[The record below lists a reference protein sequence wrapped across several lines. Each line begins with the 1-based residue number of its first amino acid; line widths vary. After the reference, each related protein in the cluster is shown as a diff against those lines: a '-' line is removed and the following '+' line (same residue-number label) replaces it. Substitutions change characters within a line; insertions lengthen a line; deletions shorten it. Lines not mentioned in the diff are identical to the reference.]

1 MNILDGNDPT
11 NLMMVDNKTPGT
23 PLNVIVLKKDG
34 SDTDQIYSKNQ
45 ALLSIKQS
53 QYNESLNSQFDKFD
67 KDFKET

>member
-67 KDFKET
+67 KDFRET